1 MTVLSS
7 LAALRRL
14 LALGLA
20 QLIAGT
26 HSQHHQRRFLGL
38 FLCQLLNHVHDLL
51 DLVVAVHVFASL
63 KCFSVCII
71 MQLRNIVN
79 IFVDCVSF
87 LCYSLNGKEG
97 ETVNIA
103 SRVKAVRR
111 EAGLNQLDF
120 SKRIGI
126 TRQYLSLIESGERS
140 PSDLVKNAI
149 CREYNI
155 CREWLDD
162 GIEPM
167 HPTKELNDIALIV
180 KAMEGQSESKK
191 ELIRMLASMPD
202 ELLDQFLDFLKSKL
216 L

>member
-1 MTVLSS
+1 
-7 LAALRRL
+7 
-14 LALGLA
+14 
-20 QLIAGT
+20 
-26 HSQHHQRRFLGL
+26 
-38 FLCQLLNHVHDLL
+38 
-51 DLVVAVHVFASL
+51 
-63 KCFSVCII
+63 
-71 MQLRNIVN
+71 MQLSNIVN
-79 IFVDCVSF
+79 IFVDCVAF
-87 LCYSLNGKEG
+87 LCYALNGKEG
-97 ETVNIA
+97 GTVNIA
-103 SRVKAVRR
+103 NRVKAVRR

-155 CREWLDD
+155 CREWLED

-167 HPTKELNDIALIV
+167 HPTQELNDIALITR
-180 KAMEGQSESKK
+180 AMEGQSENKK

-202 ELLDQFLDFLKSKL
+202 ELLDQFVEYLKTYL